1 MFCLDDWA
9 RPIFGVTSN
18 FKSLSREERE
28 QRDYQNMS
36 KKRRLRYRV
45 GICYYG
51 KLLPRQLTS
60 RVPPISGTQI
70 FVPTEKSSYN
80 RWSVN
85 FTEGTPLWSGCKN
98 NICLYYCSIIF
109 YLDQSGWCL
118 NRSWFLWTEVVSS
131 EVHVV
136 VKMMVN
142 SYLLK
147 TSSFQSLCSTISAVI
162 PFEIIS
168 FSHILFRE
176 YHTFWVA
183 SLSKVD

>member
-1 MFCLDDWA
+1 MLLASGRLAPFFIYCYISFVLVFFSVFILFTVCGLFCLDDWA

-70 FVPTEKSSYN
+70 LVPTEKSSYK

-85 FTEGTPLWSGCKN
+85 FTEGTPL
-98 NICLYYCSIIF
+98 
-109 YLDQSGWCL
+109 
-118 NRSWFLWTEVVSS
+118 
-131 EVHVV
+131 
-136 VKMMVN
+136 
-142 SYLLK
+142 
-147 TSSFQSLCSTISAVI
+147 
-162 PFEIIS
+162 
-168 FSHILFRE
+168 
-176 YHTFWVA
+176 
-183 SLSKVD
+183 